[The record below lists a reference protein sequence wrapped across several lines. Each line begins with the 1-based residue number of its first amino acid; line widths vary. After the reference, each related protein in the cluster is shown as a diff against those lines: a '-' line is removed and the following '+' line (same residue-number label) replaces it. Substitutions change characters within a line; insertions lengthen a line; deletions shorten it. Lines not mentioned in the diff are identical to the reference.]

1 MDTGQKN
8 VQTRTKEEERK
19 DRSAALNSDLHKM
32 LSKVGK
38 MGNKTVAKGENSL
51 VRCKLVEMG
60 QLTKL

>member
-1 MDTGQKN
+1 MK
-8 VQTRTKEEERK
+8 TRTKEEERK
-19 DRSAALNSDLHKM
+19 DRRVALNSDLHKM

-38 MGNKTVAKGENSL
+38 MENKTVAKGENSL